1 VVKHAGDVVEILEA
15 FDLTSSLRE
24 AARLTGC
31 SPMTVAR
38 YVRLRETG
46 QATADPVRRD
56 QILDAFLP
64 KLEEWVERSR
74 GRVRADVAHEKLC
87 ALGFD
92 GSERTT
98 RRAVADIKRAY
109 AAGSTGARARRSPG
123 ATACCGAPG
132 SPGAASG

>member
-1 VVKHAGDVVEILEA
+1 MKHAGDVVEILEA
-15 FDLTSSLRE
+15 FDLTGSLRE

-64 KLEEWVERSR
+64 KLESILDHRR
-74 GRVRADVAHEKLC
+74 LMGDRR
-87 ALGFD
+87 
-92 GSERTT
+92 SERL
-98 RRAVADIKRAY
+98 VPGDADD
-109 AAGSTGARARRSPG
+109 TLQPG
-123 ATACCGAPG
+123 T
-132 SPGAASG
+132 SGWELLGR

>member
-1 VVKHAGDVVEILEA
+1 MKHAGDVVEILEA
-15 FDLTSSLRE
+15 FDLTGSLRE

-56 QILDAFLP
+56 QILDPFLP

-74 GRVRADVAHEKLC
+74 GRVRADVGRRGTDFGL
-87 ALGFD
+87 D
-92 GSERTT
+92 P
-98 RRAVADIKRAY
+98 RAVRR
-109 AAGSTGARARRSPG
+109 GSGSPGG
-123 ATACCGAPG
+123 ATASA
-132 SPGAASG
+132 AASSKYRTGSSPSGTGGVELTRRRYSRTA